1 MKALSILL
9 DSSIS
14 LDPMNTAIQELIS
27 ASTEV
32 NEEAKVILSNSLHS
46 NCVNFLSFMS
56 YDLILMHHI

>member
-32 NEEAKVILSNSLHS
+32 NEEAKVI
-46 NCVNFLSFMS
+46 
-56 YDLILMHHI
+56 